1 MKPKKYI
8 ICGFLT
14 WSQNR
19 WFMEIDMY
27 AVADKK
33 MLFIFSWTVILQL
46 QGFITITLD
55 KCVHDSTALLIHH
68 THFYTDF
75 FSCKHWFSNSTE
87 PKLCWL
93 TSNSSVLI
101 DQFNCLIH
109 LSSRNTSNVSLLY
122 KLNNFG
128 FMFVLRHFFVLGL
141 FSAFDRELIDWIL
154 IQLH

>member
-75 FSCKHWFSNSTE
+75 SCKHWFSNSTE
-87 PKLCWL
+87 PKLSWL

-101 DQFNCLIH
+101 DQFNCLVH
-109 LSSRNTSNVSLLY
+109 LSSRNTSNVTVCSINWIILDLCLFRDISLCLDY
-122 KLNNFG
+122 FQ
-128 FMFVLRHFFVLGL
+128 H
-141 FSAFDRELIDWIL
+141 LIENWL
-154 IQLH
+154 IEF